1 MTHGSGQGPCSARA
15 GSPRRV
21 KACLV
26 GLALLAGV
34 LAAACSQGAYPL
46 DIFYE
51 MHYQQSYKS
60 QEPPRLSAP
69 ESAVPRFPPPESTS
83 FAQDGNHLF
92 QVNCALCHGQDAK
105 GTANKAQGPGPVL
118 KTMMEVYGYQEKAPT
133 DLTLF
138 PPDFID
144 AVLQFTPQPGRPRYF
159 GEGSVMPVFAKLLT
173 PQERQLIV
181 QYIQTLRP

>member
-1 MTHGSGQGPCSARA
+1 VRKGRDKP
-15 GSPRRV
+15 SPNGEGRFPRL
-21 KACLV
+21 KV
-26 GLALLAGV
+26 GIGALALLAGV

-46 DIFYE
+46 DFFYE

-60 QEPPRLSAP
+60 QEPPRLSPP
-69 ESAVPRFPPPESTS
+69 ESAVPRFPAPESTS
-83 FAQDGNHLF
+83 FRQDGRYLF

-105 GTANKAQGPGPVL
+105 GTANKERGPGPVL

-144 AVLQFTPQPGRPRYF
+144 GVLQFTSEPGRPRYF

-173 PQERQLIV
+173 PQERQLIA